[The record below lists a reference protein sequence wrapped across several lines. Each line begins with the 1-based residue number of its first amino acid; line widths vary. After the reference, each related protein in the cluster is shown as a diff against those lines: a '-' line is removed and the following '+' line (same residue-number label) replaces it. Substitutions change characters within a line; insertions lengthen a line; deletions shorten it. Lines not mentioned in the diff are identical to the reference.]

1 MDIRTP
7 TALLYPG
14 ATRSSRSVKTLVAL
28 LVPGFVFYCMSRR
41 RFISPVALASHLQS
55 IRCLSISRWLVSRT
69 RAYRNGGTRI
79 GLGLQ
84 IYTSLVDGCKRAY
97 AYVTAM
103 LPITCSFGWALPRH
117 LPGPRI
123 CSGSEKLNRQHQGS
137 TPPFLRL

>member
-1 MDIRTP
+1 M
-7 TALLYPG
+7 
-14 ATRSSRSVKTLVAL
+14 KTLVAL
-28 LVPGFVFYCMSRR
+28 LVPGFEFYCMSRR

-97 AYVTAM
+97 AYVTATHHVLIWLGPAEASSWAEDM
-103 LPITCSFGWALPRH
+103 FGFGETQSTA
-117 LPGPRI
+117 
-123 CSGSEKLNRQHQGS
+123 SG
-137 TPPFLRL
+137 